1 MKKLTTLFTTTLL
14 IATAGLAQ
22 ARDLGPD
29 EALRL
34 RDAGTIQPFER
45 LNAAA
50 LARHAGGK
58 VGETELEQEG
68 GRYVYQVELR
78 DAQGV
83 RWEVELDAASGQIL
97 HDRQDH

>member
-1 MKKLTTLFTTTLL
+1 MNKLTTLFTTTLL